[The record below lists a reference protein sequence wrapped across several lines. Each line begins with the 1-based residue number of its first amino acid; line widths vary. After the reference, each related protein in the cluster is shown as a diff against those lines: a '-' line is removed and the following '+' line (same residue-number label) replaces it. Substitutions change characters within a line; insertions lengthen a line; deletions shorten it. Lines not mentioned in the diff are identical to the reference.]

1 MNVVGVRDGVE
12 LPPVVGREVEL
23 AAIETLVSRVE
34 RGTAGL
40 VLSGPA
46 GIGKSRLWTE
56 ALRSA
61 RASDVRVL
69 TTRPA
74 ETDAAVGF
82 AGLRDLVGESAI
94 EALDELPGPQRD
106 ALAVAL
112 LLEAPGP
119 TPLDPHV
126 VSASFANALRALAM
140 RRPLLVAVDDVQ
152 WLDASSRA
160 SLAFALRR
168 FDDGERVGLLATART
183 GAGADTRDIVDAVPR
198 DLLERRELPL
208 LSTAAL
214 HRIVLERFGVALAR
228 PTLLRLHAM
237 SGGNPFFAL
246 ELARDLGAG
255 DDLSVPRELA
265 ELLQARLATLSPTAA
280 QVVLTTA
287 LLARPS
293 RELLTLVE
301 RDADDGIGEAVAAD
315 ILEVSGERVRFT
327 HPLLGSVHVDS
338 MSMASRRAAHA
349 RIAAAVDDP
358 EEKARHLAQA
368 TRGTSQRAARAL
380 DAAVATARSRGALAA
395 AADLAAMSVSVTS
408 VGDPDRHCR
417 VVRAAE
423 LAFATGDAAVAER
436 VLGDALSTEADDPRR
451 AELLLL
457 RGRFG
462 HQGDHT
468 VAAAWLREALTLTGT
483 DERLRVK
490 VLIEL
495 ASNEYSRTGDGPG
508 VVAAAGEAER
518 LAEALGDRALLG
530 WAVGAHA
537 FFESSL
543 TGELLAERFR
553 RAVALEAATASD
565 SDEWSSATDLGQVL
579 LDAQELEEARA
590 IFERLVRRG
599 RAEQHSILAERLDD
613 LAFVELHAGNL
624 DLSAELEHEAIDLA
638 AQMGRE
644 TTELYAQFR
653 LGWIEGL
660 RGNVEAARTA
670 CERSL
675 RLAARTNGFTRGAR
689 LSLGYLE
696 SSFEHYEAAWRWLD
710 PSNPATGDANPNR
723 PVVPMA
729 EIVEVLAGL
738 GRTAE
743 ARQRLEPFA
752 ARASALSR
760 RWAIAR
766 AVHCE
771 GLILAAEGDLE
782 AAATA
787 SAEAVRLAE
796 GVGFPV
802 PLGRA
807 LLALGAAQRRTQ
819 HKAQARATLQRAV
832 AAFESAG
839 ARIWCDR
846 AQRELA
852 RIGGRSTPAG
862 GELSATESAIAHL
875 VAAGSSNKEVAT
887 ALHLSA
893 KTVEWNLS
901 KIYRKLGVRSRT
913 DLARLDL

>member
-1 MNVVGVRDGVE
+1 VWR
-12 LPPVVGREVEL
+12 L
-23 AAIETLVSRVE
+23 E

-61 RASDVRVL
+61 RAADVRVL

-82 AGLRDLVGESAI
+82 AGLRDLIGESAI
-94 EALDELPGPQRD
+94 EALDELPRPQRD

-112 LLEAPGP
+112 LLETPGL

-126 VSASFANALRALAM
+126 VSASFANSLRVLAM
-140 RRPLLVAVDDVQ
+140 RQPLLVAVDDVQ

-160 SLAFALRR
+160 ALAFALRR
-168 FDDGERVGLLATART
+168 FDDGERVGLLATKRT
-183 GAGADTRDIVDAVPR
+183 GAGADTRDIDDAVPR
-198 DLLERRELPL
+198 DLLERRELPS

-214 HRIVLERFGVALAR
+214 HRLVLQRFGVALSR
-228 PTLLRLHAM
+228 PMLLRLHAM
-237 SGGNPFFAL
+237 SGGNPLFAL
-246 ELARDLGAG
+246 EVARDLGAG

-265 ELLQARLATLSPTAA
+265 DLLRTRLATLSPAGA
-280 QVVLTTA
+280 QVVLTAA

-301 RDADDGIGEAVAAD
+301 RDADAAINEAVAAD
-315 ILEVSGERVRFT
+315 VLEVSGDSVRFT

-338 MSMASRRAAHA
+338 MSMASRRAAHG
-349 RIAAAVDDP
+349 RIAAAVEDP
-358 EEKARHLAQA
+358 EERARHLALA
-368 TRGTSQRAARAL
+368 AVGPDQRAALAL
-380 DAAVATARSRGALAA
+380 DAAVAAANTRGALPA
-395 AADLAAMSVSVTS
+395 AADLAAMAVAMTLG
-408 VGDPDRHCR
+408 GDPDRHRR
-417 VVRAAE
+417 VVRAVE
-423 LAFATGDAAVAER
+423 LAFAAGDLGGAES
-436 VLGDALSTEADDPRR
+436 LLTEALSTETDARRR
-451 AELLLL
+451 AELLLH
-457 RGRFG
+457 RGRIG
-462 HQGDHT
+462 HEGDHS
-468 VAAAWLREALTLTGT
+468 AAGASLREALILAGA
-483 DERLRVK
+483 DVPLRIQ
-490 VLIEL
+490 VLLEH
-495 ASNEYSRTGDGPG
+495 ASNEYGRVGDSAD
-508 VVAAAGEAER
+508 VVATAAEAER
-518 LAEALGDRALLG
+518 LAEELGDQALLG
-530 WAVGAHA
+530 RAIGAHA

-543 TGELLAERFR
+543 TGELLVDRFR
-553 RAVALEAATASD
+553 RAVALEEATASV
-565 SDEWSSATDLGQVL
+565 SDEWISAADLGQVF
-579 LDAQELEEARA
+579 LDAQELEEARV
-590 IFERLVRRG
+590 IFQRLVRRS
-599 RAEQHSILAERLDD
+599 RAAQHAVLAEWLDL

-624 DLSAELEHEAIDLA
+624 DLAAELEREAVELA
-638 AQMGRE
+638 VQTGRE
-644 TTELYAQFR
+644 NTELAAQFR

-660 RGNVEAARTA
+660 RGNVEAARAA

-675 RLAARTNGFTRGAR
+675 RLAARTRGFTRGAR

-696 SSFEHYEAAWRWLD
+696 SSLAHYDAAWHWLD

-743 ARQRLEPFA
+743 ARQRLELFA

-766 AVHCE
+766 AAHCE
-771 GLILAAEGDLE
+771 GLVLAAEGDLD
-782 AAATA
+782 AAASA
-787 SAEAVRLAE
+787 STEAVRLAD
-796 GVGFPV
+796 GIGFPV

-807 LLALGAAQRRTQ
+807 LLALGAAQRRTN
-819 HKAQARATLQRAV
+819 HKAQSRATLQRAV

-846 AQRELA
+846 AQRELG

-862 GELSATESAIAHL
+862 GGLSTTESAIAQL
-875 VAAGSSNKEVAT
+875 VAAGSSNKEVAA